1 MTDLS
6 DFAKSHQEKS
16 LRVFKKKNKH
26 PEGFDPGIHFDGK
39 KGTITSTPQE
49 SLNVEWKDQLQKYF
63 GNDYKNYKV
72 VEPAEI
78 RSWDMVVGPN
88 QIETLY
94 YFKAKIVSNKHY
106 MGDDDFKKLLKE
118 IKRKKTIAKPD
129 LKKGKS
135 FVVACSDWQIGK
147 KGTEKVVDR
156 WIEGIDLI
164 KSEIKTI
171 RKTEPINKLV
181 FAGLGDIVEGC
192 SGWYDQQ
199 EFSTELDHRQQQKVA
214 RRMMVYAIKELLPMF
229 DETLICFIGGN
240 HGEFRQNKKSN
251 TTFGDNKDVMLAEEL
266 YDIFKANPIYK
277 DRIKFV
283 IPENELSVTLE
294 IDGVVCTLIHGHQAR
309 SGGTNAQAKAKKW
322 LADQSLSRSG
332 IADSDILLMG
342 HYHFFS
348 AFETSDRLIV
358 QAPTL
363 DNGSEWFE
371 NTSGDQSN
379 PGILTMIIGGE
390 KKWSHIRI
398 IR

>member
-1 MTDLS
+1 MTDLN
-6 DFAKSHQEKS
+6 DFAESYQEKS
-16 LRVFKKKNKH
+16 IRRTKKKNKH
-26 PEGFDPGIHFDGK
+26 PDGFDPGIQFDGK
-39 KGTITSTPQE
+39 KGTITSTPQN
-49 SLNVEWKDQLQKYF
+49 SMNVEWKDQLQKYF
-63 GNDYKNYKV
+63 GNDYKHYRV
-72 VEPAEI
+72 IEPAEI
-78 RSWDMVVGPN
+78 RSWDMVVGPG

-106 MGDDDFKKLLKE
+106 MGDNDFKKLLSQ
-118 IKRKKTIAKPD
+118 IKKTKSITKPD

-135 FVVACSDWQIGK
+135 YLIACSDWQIGK
-147 KGTEKVVDR
+147 KGTSNVVDR
-156 WIEGIDLI
+156 WIDGIQKI
-164 KSEIKTI
+164 KQEIKI
-171 RKTEPINKLV
+171 LRKTEPINTLV

-192 SGWYDQQ
+192 SGWYAQQ
-199 EFSTELDHRQQQKVA
+199 EFQTELDHRQQQKVA
-214 RRMMVYAIKELLPMF
+214 RRMMFYALKELIPLF
-229 DETLICFIGGN
+229 DETLVCFIGGN
-240 HGEFRQNKKSN
+240 HGEFRTGSKSN
-251 TTFGDNKDVMLAEEL
+251 TSFGDNKDVMLAEEL
-266 YDIFKANPIYK
+266 YDIFKSNPIYE

-283 IPENELSVTLE
+283 IPENELSMTLD
-294 IDGVVCTLIHGHQAR
+294 INGTVCSLIHGHQAR

-363 DNGSEWFE
+363 DDGSEWFE
-371 NTSGDQSN
+371 NTSGDKSN

-390 KKWSHIRI
+390 NKWSHIRV

>member
-1 MTDLS
+1 MTDLEK
-6 DFAKSHQEKS
+6 FAKTHQDKHPHKN
-16 LRVFKKKNKH
+16 KKKNKH
-26 PEGFDPGIHFDGK
+26 PDGFDPGIQFDGK
-39 KGTITSTPQE
+39 KGTITSTPQN
-49 SLNVEWKDQLQKYF
+49 SMNVEWKDQLQKYF
-63 GNDYKNYKV
+63 GNDYKHYKV
-72 VEPAEI
+72 IEPAEI

-106 MGDDDFKKLLKE
+106 MGDDDFKKLLSQ
-118 IKRKKTIAKPD
+118 IKKTKSIAKPD
-129 LKKGKS
+129 VKKGKS
-135 FVVACSDWQIGK
+135 YLIACSDWQIGK
-147 KGTEKVVDR
+147 KGTSNVVDR
-156 WIEGIDLI
+156 WIDGIQKI
-164 KSEIKTI
+164 KQEIKI
-171 RKTEPINKLV
+171 LRKTEPINTLV

-192 SGWYDQQ
+192 SGWYAQQ
-199 EFSTELDHRQQQKVA
+199 EFQTELDHRQQQKVA
-214 RRMMVYAIKELLPMF
+214 RRMMFYALKELIPLF
-229 DETLICFIGGN
+229 DETLVCFIGGN
-240 HGEFRQNKKSN
+240 HGEFRTGSKSN
-251 TTFGDNKDVMLAEEL
+251 TSFGDNKDVMLAEEL
-266 YDIFKANPIYK
+266 YDIFKSNPIYE

-283 IPENELSVTLE
+283 IPENELSMTLD
-294 IDGVVCTLIHGHQAR
+294 INGTVCSLIHGHQAR

-363 DNGSEWFE
+363 DDGSEWFE
-371 NTSGDQSN
+371 NTSGDKSN

-390 KKWSHIRI
+390 NKWSHIRV